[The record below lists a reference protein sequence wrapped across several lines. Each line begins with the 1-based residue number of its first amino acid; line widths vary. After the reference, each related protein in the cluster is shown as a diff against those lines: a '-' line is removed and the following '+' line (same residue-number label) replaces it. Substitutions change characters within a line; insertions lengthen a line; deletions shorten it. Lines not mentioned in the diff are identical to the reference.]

1 MPVNNENTSN
11 ELPSHARVVVIGG
24 GVIGTSV
31 AYNLAEMGCS
41 DVVLLERDSLT
52 SGTTW
57 HAAGLLQTFGSMSET
72 STEVRI
78 SSLEL
83 YKRLE
88 AETGQATGLNQCG
101 VIEIA
106 TDLDSLEE
114 YRRVAAINRYHGVG
128 VEEISAKEVLDLFPA
143 ARVDDILTGFYIRE
157 DGRIN
162 PVDVT
167 MALAKGA
174 KMKGVKII
182 TDVSATD
189 VASANGVVNG
199 VITDRGTIGCE
210 FVVNCAGM
218 WARQFGE
225 KHGILIPNQAVEHY
239 YLITEKVDGIDASWP
254 VLEDPSHHGYYREE
268 GGGLMVGMFEP
279 EAAAWMV
286 DGIPQD
292 FSFGEIQPNWDRMAP
307 FLEKS
312 MSRVPISVESGVKT
326 FFCGPESFTP
336 DRNPIVGEVGPLKNY
351 FVCAG
356 LNSIGIMTG
365 GGLGRIVAHWIL
377 NGLPDVDIT
386 EFNANRF
393 QTYQSNPQYRAARGQ
408 EGLENAYKCHY
419 PTKAAK
425 SGRMAK
431 RSALHDRLADAG
443 ACFTDVS
450 GWEGPAWFAGNNG
463 SAEVGKLGWGRMHW
477 FDNWQAEHRACR
489 EAVALF
495 DMSFMAN
502 FLVQGRDAG
511 GALNFISANNVNGE
525 VGKITYTQWLNSQ
538 GGLEADVTV
547 IKIEEEKFMV
557 VVSDTMH
564 THSLTWLRRNI
575 ALDAHAFVTDVTS
588 GLTQINVQ
596 GPNSRA
602 LLQEL
607 TSADLSTEAFPFRT
621 ARDIDIG
628 LARALCVRITY
639 VGELGYELYV
649 PCEQAVQVYDLLV
662 EAGKR
667 HGLKHAGLQALGS
680 LRLEKGYRDYGHDL
694 DNTDNAYATGLGFAV
709 RLSKPGGFI
718 GQAKAMEQK
727 AAAPHSKQ
735 LIQVLLNDPEPLLWH
750 GEVVFHN
757 DQPVG
762 YVRSGSYGHT
772 LGGAVGLAMVDTE
785 DLDSGTW
792 EIEIAGKKYAC
803 TCSLSPL
810 YDPNMERIRV

>member
-1 MPVNNENTSN
+1 
-11 ELPSHARVVVIGG
+11 
-24 GVIGTSV
+24 
-31 AYNLAEMGCS
+31 
-41 DVVLLERDSLT
+41 
-52 SGTTW
+52 
-57 HAAGLLQTFGSMSET
+57 
-72 STEVRI
+72 
-78 SSLEL
+78 
-83 YKRLE
+83 
-88 AETGQATGLNQCG
+88 
-101 VIEIA
+101 
-106 TDLDSLEE
+106 
-114 YRRVAAINRYHGVG
+114 
-128 VEEISAKEVLDLFPA
+128 
-143 ARVDDILTGFYIRE
+143 
-157 DGRIN
+157 
-162 PVDVT
+162 
-167 MALAKGA
+167 
-174 KMKGVKII
+174 
-182 TDVSATD
+182 
-189 VASANGVVNG
+189 
-199 VITDRGTIGCE
+199 
-210 FVVNCAGM
+210 
-218 WARQFGE
+218 
-225 KHGILIPNQAVEHY
+225 
-239 YLITEKVDGIDASWP
+239 
-254 VLEDPSHHGYYREE
+254 
-268 GGGLMVGMFEP
+268 
-279 EAAAWMV
+279 
-286 DGIPQD
+286 
-292 FSFGEIQPNWDRMAP
+292 
-307 FLEKS
+307 
-312 MSRVPISVESGVKT
+312 
-326 FFCGPESFTP
+326 
-336 DRNPIVGEVGPLKNY
+336 
-351 FVCAG
+351 
-356 LNSIGIMTG
+356 
-365 GGLGRIVAHWIL
+365 
-377 NGLPDVDIT
+377 
-386 EFNANRF
+386 
-393 QTYQSNPQYRAARGQ
+393 
-408 EGLENAYKCHY
+408 
-419 PTKAAK
+419 
-425 SGRMAK
+425 
-431 RSALHDRLADAG
+431 
-443 ACFTDVS
+443 
-450 GWEGPAWFAGNNG
+450 
-463 SAEVGKLGWGRMHW
+463 MHW